1 MSLVVI
7 SLVIFILFSLYLVLP
22 IIRQKDK
29 FIFDENE
36 LKESLQKIYRNVSG
50 EIFVHAGEANVNTYS
65 QLKPIIESFLGDPEG
80 KSKNRVIFVLG
91 PVISVKPE
99 IYEKLQKDIDNL
111 SLKEIHP
118 LFELLL
124 DYSDSKRVDIYYK
137 KDDSFKDINHFAIGG
152 KYLYMEAFHK
162 PLQERK
168 AILVENPVSG
178 LREKYEKF
186 KRLLLN
192 SKDKIIKLE
201 PNEETLRELIKSG
214 QIKFSD
220 FRAA

>member
-65 QLKPIIESFLGDPEG
+65 QLKPIIESFLGAP

-124 DYSDSKRVDIYYK
+124 DYSKRVDIYYK

-201 PNEETLRELIKSG
+201 PNEETLRKLIKSG